1 MEENQRCSARSEGT
15 DSLRTFIQ
23 LGRADMTS
31 LACITTA
38 IMISMCMFYS
48 ASHVTVDNSIDG
60 FKRLLNELQRH
71 KDLLPM
77 DSNDIWGT
85 IFTSLGLMI
94 AASGGIGGGGILVP
108 IFILVFGFST
118 RYAIPLSNFCIL
130 GSSITNMILNLVKRH
145 PLADRPLV
153 DWDLILVMEPLTMAG
168 AIVGA
173 FLSKILPDWL
183 LVISLVAL
191 LAFTT
196 WKTLEKGFEQY
207 AKESKQHAE
216 ERNKHRVMKEVLK
229 DMEAEEAEAEQ
240 TSLLPKTENKDGKGD
255 ADDIIDELNI
265 LEKNPSGYD
274 VNSIGDVN
282 QELEELLESERN
294 TPMDK
299 VVWVSVLVLVVV
311 ILNLIKGGGAFP
323 SPLGIECGSSGYWF
337 LTALVF
343 IWVLGV
349 SLYMRNV
356 LIKKWQLKKKLR
368 YRYLEGDVEWNPI
381 NTLVYPCICFFAGF
395 FAGLFGIGGGIV
407 KGPLMLQM
415 GVHPLVASATCAVM
429 IMFTSVA
436 ATTMFV
442 AFGTLTWD
450 YAWFFFILGLAAT
463 VVGQFGVSYLVVRYR
478 RVSLV
483 SLSIGA
489 VVAISTVLMALQA
502 VFSLV
507 DASSESSNDK
517 SNTLCS

>member
-1 MEENQRCSARSEGT
+1 M
-15 DSLRTFIQ
+15 
-23 LGRADMTS
+23 
-31 LACITTA
+31 
-38 IMISMCMFYS
+38 
-48 ASHVTVDNSIDG
+48 
-60 FKRLLNELQRH
+60 
-71 KDLLPM
+71 
-77 DSNDIWGT
+77 
-85 IFTSLGLMI
+85 
-94 AASGGIGGGGILVP
+94 
-108 IFILVFGFST
+108 
-118 RYAIPLSNFCIL
+118 
-130 GSSITNMILNLVKRH
+130 
-145 PLADRPLV
+145 
-153 DWDLILVMEPLTMAG
+153 
-168 AIVGA
+168 GA

-183 LVISLVAL
+183 LVISLVLL

-196 WKTLEKGFEQY
+196 WKTLEKGIEQY
-207 AKESKQHAE
+207 TKESRQHAE
-216 ERNKHRVMKEVLK
+216 ERDKLRVMKDVLK
-229 DMEAEEAEAEQ
+229 DLEAEEAEAEQ
-240 TSLLPKTENKDGKGD
+240 TSLLPKADKDAKGD
-255 ADDIIDELNI
+255 ADGIIDELNI

-274 VNSIGDVN
+274 VDSIGNIN

-311 ILNLIKGGGAFP
+311 ILNLVKGGGAFP

-343 IWVLGV
+343 VWVLGV

-368 YRYLEGDVEWNPI
+368 YRYVEGDVEWNPI

-450 YAWFFFILGLAAT
+450 YAWFFFILGLGAT
-463 VVGQFGVSYLVVRYR
+463 VVGQFGVSYLVVKYR

-489 VVAISTVLMALQA
+489 VVALSTVLMALQA

-507 DASSESSNDK
+507 EASSQGANEK
-517 SNTLCS
+517 AATLCSK